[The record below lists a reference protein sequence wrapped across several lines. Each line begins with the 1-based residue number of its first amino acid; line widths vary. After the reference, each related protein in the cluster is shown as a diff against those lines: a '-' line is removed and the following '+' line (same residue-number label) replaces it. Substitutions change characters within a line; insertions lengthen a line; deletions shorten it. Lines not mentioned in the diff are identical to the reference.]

1 MSFMKTWCTLEEA
14 ESKYGVTRA
23 LVMEWVDEGVVRCE
37 MENGEVARINTD
49 DLELMIA
56 ERTGES

>member
-37 MENGEVARINTD
+37 MEKGVVVRINTD